1 MTEERKDITTLP
13 FPVLF
18 HLQTIFLMLNYKT
31 RCAAAL
37 SCKNHNC
44 NRMPEQ
50 HNPDSWAVAPE
61 VNRTKA
67 EVYSIP
73 KSPVKL
79 PITGHAVLPDKNLSA
94 ATGQKELLFSQIENV
109 KLRHLCY
116 KTEEIVKDFIQQQH
130 SMQLP
135 SWCAGRP
142 EIWSSTSVLVTLI
155 LC

>member
-1 MTEERKDITTLP
+1 MQQLSVARITT
-13 FPVLF
+13 
-18 HLQTIFLMLNYKT
+18 
-31 RCAAAL
+31 
-37 SCKNHNC
+37 
-44 NRMPEQ
+44 EQ

-61 VNRTKA
+61 ANRTEA

-142 EIWSSTSVLVTLI
+142 GVWSSTSVLVTLI